1 MRQESI
7 LVVDGDITLSE
18 RLKTRL
24 EAMDYIVNC
33 ACCANEALS
42 ILNTKWIDLVIL
54 AVVLQD
60 GMDGL
65 QLFKEI
71 KGKKEFS
78 KLPIAIHSKKPAM
91 RETFMAMGAASFFT
105 KPYSMDVF
113 LGEIKDILTKKVL
126 ILGDEG
132 NVLQSI
138 HDSLSEYDV
147 RIDILHN
154 PYKFYVNIAAYRY
167 SLVVIQSKVKTT
179 TADMSAEIVRQSQ
192 KNKNVPI
199 IVYPLKKAIDMD
211 EKDKAGIQTFKS
223 KFQKRKFCEFMEN
236 GYSTKQFLE
245 LAKNYLEHV

>member
-24 EAMDYIVNC
+24 EAMDYIVYC

-42 ILNTKWIDLVIL
+42 ILDAKWIDLVVL

-71 KGKKEFS
+71 KRKKDFS
-78 KLPIAIHSKKPAM
+78 KLPIAIQSKKPAM
-91 RETFMAMGAASFFT
+91 KEAFVAMGAASFFI

-132 NVLQSI
+132 KILQSI
-138 HDSLSEYDV
+138 HDGLSEYDF
-147 RIDILHN
+147 RIDIFHN
-154 PYKFYVNIAAYRY
+154 PYKFYVNIVAYRY
-167 SLVVIQSKVKTT
+167 SLVVIQSKVNTT
-179 TADMSAEIVRQSQ
+179 TADMSVEIARQSQ
-192 KNKNVPI
+192 KNKNVPV
-199 IVYPLKKAIDMD
+199 IVYPLKKTA
-211 EKDKAGIQTFKS
+211 EKLIFYAVTAE
-223 KFQKRKFCEFMEN
+223 RN
-236 GYSTKQFLE
+236 FL
-245 LAKNYLEHV
+245 